1 MAYPSHKMPRTLGT
15 KVPAAPKVVPPK
27 RARNTFAAL
36 LDSDS
41 ESEPVS
47 VPVVAAAAAA
57 PATPSLFLFPEG
69 ENWGDHGVSLRP
81 VSVFRQAFAAPP
93 ALALAPAEMEQTDE
107 EQMDALWRQPF
118 AADLEE
124 YDSGDLDTRAI
135 SDASWEALMTY
146 LYAHGWDV
154 EYSVREGIEAY
165 PANLPPRIWT
175 RPYEEDDEDRR
186 QRHRRAAQR
195 PVAPAAS
202 ASASAAAPKPATKAA
217 PKQVPRFC
225 RGHADESEIAT
236 CRYVHGDTI
245 PKVDRPCGFGAAC
258 GASDPTGLKRSQCLY
273 IHAECGEVWTPE
285 SVIHRPA
292 PATPPASA

>member
-1 MAYPSHKMPRTLGT
+1 MAYPSHKMPRCLASRGT
-15 KVPAAPKVVPPK
+15 KVSAAPKRP
-27 RARNTFAAL
+27 RNTFAAL

-47 VPVVAAAAAA
+47 VPVSA
-57 PATPSLFLFPEG
+57 PSPASLFLFPEG
-69 ENWGDHGVSLRP
+69 VLWGDYDAPPLRP
-81 VSVFRQAFAAPP
+81 VSVFRQAFVAPAAAPGV
-93 ALALAPAEMEQTDE
+93 APQEQTDE
-107 EQMDALWRQPF
+107 EQLDALWRQPF
-118 AADLEE
+118 AADMEE
-124 YDSGDLDTRAI
+124 FPTDDLDTRAM

-146 LYAHGWDV
+146 LYAHGWDIV
-154 EYSVREGIEAY
+154 YAGREQIEAY

-186 QRHRRAAQR
+186 QRRRREAQR
-195 PVAPAAS
+195 PVAPCA
-202 ASASAAAPKPATKAA
+202 AAAPPRAPVARA
-217 PKQVPRFC
+217 QPKQVPRFC
-225 RGHADESEIAT
+225 RGHADASDAAT

>member
-1 MAYPSHKMPRTLGT
+1 MAYPSHKMPRSLGT
-15 KVPAAPKVVPPK
+15 KVPAAAQK
-27 RARNTFAAL
+27 RSRNTFAAL

-47 VPVVAAAAAA
+47 VPVVAVAAATE
-57 PATPSLFLFPEG
+57 TPSLFLFPEG

-93 ALALAPAEMEQTDE
+93 ALALALSPQEQTDE

-202 ASASAAAPKPATKAA
+202 ASAPAAAPKPATKAA

-258 GASDPTGLKRSQCLY
+258 GASDPTGLKRSQCLF
-273 IHAECGEVWTPE
+273 IHVECGEVWTPE
-285 SVIHRPA
+285 SVIHRSQPQ
-292 PATPPASA
+292 PQPQPQPSA